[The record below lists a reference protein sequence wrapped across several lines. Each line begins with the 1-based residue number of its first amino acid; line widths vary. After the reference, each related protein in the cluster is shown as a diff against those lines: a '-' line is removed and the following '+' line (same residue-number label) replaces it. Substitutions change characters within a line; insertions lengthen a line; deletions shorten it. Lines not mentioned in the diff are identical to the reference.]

1 MSISIGEIIVWLI
14 IGALAGTLAG
24 RLITFTKRGFGFW
37 VNTGVGMLG
46 ALVGG
51 FLFRLFHI
59 DLGLGE
65 INFILFSHD
74 VVLLLAGLCTKSST
88 PPASAV
94 WSLNFLL
101 EGFPRILFRHH
112 RL

>member
-14 IGALAGTLAG
+14 IGALAGALVG

-59 DLGLGE
+59 DLGLGDIKITFE
-65 INFILFSHD
+65 DLISAFAGS
-74 VVLLLAGLCTKSST
+74 LLCIIVWRLIRRNAGEKEPNAEL
-88 PPASAV
+88 
-94 WSLNFLL
+94 
-101 EGFPRILFRHH
+101 
-112 RL
+112 

>member
-24 RLITFTKRGFGFW
+24 RVITFTKRGFGFW

-65 INFILFSHD
+65 IKITFEDLISAFAGS
-74 VVLLLAGLCTKSST
+74 LLCIIVWRLIRKDAGPKKEHKS
-88 PPASAV
+88 
-94 WSLNFLL
+94 
-101 EGFPRILFRHH
+101 GG
-112 RL
+112 

>member
-1 MSISIGEIIVWLI
+1 MSISVGEIIVWLI
-14 IGALAGTLAG
+14 IGALAGTLAS

-65 INFILFSHD
+65 IKITFED
-74 VVLLLAGLCTKSST
+74 VISAFVGSLLCIIAWRLIRKVREGRST
-88 PPASAV
+88 T
-94 WSLNFLL
+94 
-101 EGFPRILFRHH
+101 
-112 RL
+112 

>member
-1 MSISIGEIIVWLI
+1 MSISIGQIIVWLI
-14 IGALAGTLAG
+14 IGALAGTLAS

-37 VNTGVGMLG
+37 VNTAVGMLG

-65 INFILFSHD
+65 IKITFEDLISAFAGSLLCIIVWRLIRRDGEQKKQD
-74 VVLLLAGLCTKSST
+74 VK
-88 PPASAV
+88 
-94 WSLNFLL
+94 
-101 EGFPRILFRHH
+101 R
-112 RL
+112 

>member
-1 MSISIGEIIVWLI
+1 MWLI
-14 IGALAGTLAG
+14 IGALAGTLTG

-51 FLFRLFHI
+51 LLFRLFHI

-65 INFILFSHD
+65 IKITFEDLISAFAGS
-74 VVLLLAGLCTKSST
+74 LLCII
-88 PPASAV
+88 V
-94 WSLNFLL
+94 W
-101 EGFPRILFRHH
+101 
-112 RL
+112 RLIRRNSGQQKPNVKL